1 MNTSEMN
8 RGPTARTA
16 RRSKHLDSC
25 ARPGQDM
32 PASTRASLAKEM
44 HASKLGDDTCI
55 PFMLQLTMSRPP
67 NRTWIN
73 NCNVQ
78 VFQSAQEK
86 VLGTQPINQS
96 AQNMYDAR
104 ISQAGRCTRRVH
116 RRHDACI
123 SWLTKMHAYHI
134 LHAPVG
140 VILACCYQTRLQ
152 LGVSIPLEPML
163 GVLFS

>member
-44 HASKLGDDTCI
+44 HASRLGDDACI
-55 PFMLQLTMSRPP
+55 PCMLQLTVSRPP

-73 NCNVQ
+73 NCNIQ
-78 VFQSAQEK
+78 LLQSAQEK

-96 AQNMYDAR
+96 AQNRRDAH
-104 ISQAGRCTRRVH
+104 ISRVKRCARRVH
-116 RRHDACI
+116 RRHNACI

-140 VILACCYQTRLQ
+140 VILACYHQIRPQ
-152 LGVSIPLEPML
+152 LGVPLL
-163 GVLFS
+163 